1 LVQTKTENTNV
12 SKLEFREYLVISPPF
27 LLVVLPTEGHYY
39 CSPYC
44 CYHWPLANARFIMYT
59 DVSKLEFRKN
69 EPTIDLW

>member
-44 CYHWPLANARFIMYT
+44 CYHWPL
-59 DVSKLEFRKN
+59 
-69 EPTIDLW
+69 